1 MANGISKET
10 FKGMDV
16 DSKLGVLFDYSHDNY
31 HNIEGMK
38 TSIES
43 TKNSI
48 ESLKKRPKADKCW
61 SFVGGTIGGFL
72 AALGLKWG
80 G

>member
-31 HNIEGMK
+31 HSIEGMK
-38 TSIES
+38 TSI
-43 TKNSI
+43 NA
-48 ESLKKRPKADKCW
+48 LKKRPFIDKFCA
-61 SFVGGTIGGFL
+61 FAGGAIGGFL

>member
-1 MANGISKET
+1 MANGISKDT
-10 FKGMDV
+10 FRGMDT

-31 HNIEGMK
+31 HSIEGMK
-38 TSIES
+38 ASIDV
-43 TKNSI
+43 
-48 ESLKKRPKADKCW
+48 LRKRPLFNKCL
-61 SFVGGTIGGFL
+61 SFAGGAVGGFL

>member
-31 HNIEGMK
+31 HNIECMK
-38 TSIES
+38 TIIES
-43 TKNSI
+43 F
-48 ESLKKRPKADKCW
+48 KKRPIIDKC
-61 SFVGGTIGGFL
+61 FAFAGGVIGGFL

>member
-1 MANGISKET
+1 MANGISKDT
-10 FKGMDV
+10 FRGMDT

-31 HNIEGMK
+31 HSIEGMK
-38 TSIES
+38 TSIEA
-43 TKNSI
+43 
-48 ESLKKRPKADKCW
+48 LKKRPFVDKCL
-61 SFVGGTIGGFL
+61 SFAGGAIGGFL